1 MLINKR
7 VEETILGHDSEGNEI
22 KKKKEYR
29 ILPQHMYGVS
39 IRNHNL
45 HKYE

>member
-7 VEETILGHDSEGNEI
+7 VEETILGDSEGNEI

-39 IRNHNL
+39 IRNHYL